1 MGKLIIKLTESDL
14 HRIVKE
20 SVNKVLEDIESS
32 KNLYR
37 KKLTESQH
45 VLQNDSN
52 SLPTFDLQKTYPP
65 ISALKDGIYA
75 GYRYANTFE
84 LENGKKYY
92 TPVGIR
98 CSKKGC
104 GGMKKFRIEGGQL
117 HSITN

>member
-1 MGKLIIKLTESDL
+1 MNKKVIRLKESDI

-20 SVNKVLEDIESS
+20 SVNRVLEDIES
-32 KNLYR
+32 L
-37 KKLTESQH
+37 KKLTESQD

-92 TPVGIR
+92 TPYGIR

-104 GGMKKFRIEGGQL
+104 GGLKKFRIEGGQL
-117 HSITN
+117 NSITN